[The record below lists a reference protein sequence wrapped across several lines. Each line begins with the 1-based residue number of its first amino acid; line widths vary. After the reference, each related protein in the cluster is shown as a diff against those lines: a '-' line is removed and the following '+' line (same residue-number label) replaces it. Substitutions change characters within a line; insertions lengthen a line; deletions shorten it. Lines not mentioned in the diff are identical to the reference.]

1 MKKTM
6 QYGCVLVLALSTLPG
21 VAQAAFTSSSS
32 TRTSAST
39 DGNTHSVSVSES
51 SSDGVANTLSLSTG
65 GFAGESQVKDDLF
78 AGTEKFEQG
87 ASDVTNVNL
96 DGKMLGMVGG
106 KGKGKDGDLAHK
118 LNFIVVH
125 SYTYDKPGMYKMED
139 VAAYRKKLT
148 DGSWNCFIHTRD
160 KDGAT
165 DICSKTA
172 ADGETH
178 EMVIMTAEPLE
189 LTFVHLSGKMSLD
202 DLGKMGNNMGGDL
215 GVPPLPPPPPR
226 P

>member
-6 QYGCVLVLALSTLPG
+6 QYGSVLVLAFSTLPM
-21 VAQAAFTSSSS
+21 VAQAAFTRTSS
-32 TRTSAST
+32 TGDSHTATVSETST
-39 DGNTHSVSVSES
+39 DG
-51 SSDGVANTLSLSTG
+51 VASTLSLAG
-65 GFAGESQVKDDLF
+65 GFSAGEAQVKDELF

-87 ASDVTNVNL
+87 ATDVTNVNL
-96 DGKMLGMVGG
+96 DGKMLGMVG
-106 KGKGKDGDLAHK
+106 KGKGGDIAHK

>member
-6 QYGCVLVLALSTLPG
+6 QYGSVLVLAFGTIPAL
-21 VAQAAFTSSSS
+21 AQASFTRTSSSGDS
-32 TRTSAST
+32 HTATVSETST
-39 DGNTHSVSVSES
+39 DGVT
-51 SSDGVANTLSLSTG
+51 DTLSLAG
-65 GFAGESQVKDDLF
+65 GFSIGETQVKDDLF

-96 DGKMLGMVGG
+96 DGKMLGMVG
-106 KGKGKDGDLAHK
+106 GKGKDGDLAHK

-202 DLGKMGNNMGGDL
+202 DLGKMGNNMGAP
-215 GVPPLPPPPPR
+215 VPPPPPPPTPR
-226 P
+226 N

>member
-6 QYGCVLVLALSTLPG
+6 QYGCVLVLAFSTLPM
-21 VAQAAFTSSSS
+21 VAQAAFTRTSS
-32 TRTSAST
+32 TGDSHTATVSETST
-39 DGNTHSVSVSES
+39 DG
-51 SSDGVANTLSLSTG
+51 VASTLSLAG
-65 GFAGESQVKDDLF
+65 GFSAGEAQVKDELF

-87 ASDVTNVNL
+87 ATDVTNVNL
-96 DGKMLGMVGG
+96 DGKMLGMVG
-106 KGKGKDGDLAHK
+106 KGKGGDIAHK

-160 KDGAT
+160 KNGAT

-189 LTFVHLSGKMSLD
+189 LTFVHLSGKLSLD

>member
-6 QYGCVLVLALSTLPG
+6 QYGCALVLAFSTLPM
-21 VAQAAFTSSSS
+21 VAQATF
-32 TRTSAST
+32 TRTSST
-39 DGNTHSVSVSES
+39 SGDSHTATASES
-51 SSDGVANTLSLSTG
+51 STDGVANTLTLSSG
-65 GFAGESQVKDDLF
+65 LSSGEAQVKDDLF

-87 ASDVTNVNL
+87 ATDVTNVNL
-96 DGKMLGMVGG
+96 DGKMLGMVG
-106 KGKGKDGDLAHK
+106 KGKGGDIAHK

>member
-6 QYGCVLVLALSTLPG
+6 QYGSVLVLAFGTIPAL
-21 VAQAAFTSSSS
+21 AQATFTRTSSSGDS
-32 TRTSAST
+32 HTATVSETST
-39 DGNTHSVSVSES
+39 DGVT
-51 SSDGVANTLSLSTG
+51 DTLSLAG
-65 GFAGESQVKDDLF
+65 GFSIGETQVKDDLF

-96 DGKMLGMVGG
+96 DGKMLGMVG
-106 KGKGKDGDLAHK
+106 GKGKDGDLAHK

-202 DLGKMGNNMGGDL
+202 DLGKMGNNMGAP
-215 GVPPLPPPPPR
+215 VPPPPPPPTPR
-226 P
+226 N

>member
-6 QYGCVLVLALSTLPG
+6 QYGCVLVLAFSTLPM
-21 VAQAAFTSSSS
+21 VAQAAFTRTSS
-32 TRTSAST
+32 TGDSHTAT
-39 DGNTHSVSVSES
+39 VSES
-51 SSDGVANTLSLSTG
+51 STDGVENTLSLSAG
-65 GFAGESQVKDDLF
+65 SLAGEAQVKDDLF
-78 AGTEKFEQG
+78 AGTEKFEHG
-87 ASDVTNVNL
+87 ATDVTNVNL
-96 DGKMLGMVGG
+96 DGKMLGMVG
-106 KGKGKDGDLAHK
+106 KGKDSDIAHK

>member
-6 QYGCVLVLALSTLPG
+6 QYGCVLVLAFSTLPT
-21 VAQAAFTSSSS
+21 VAQATF
-32 TRTSAST
+32 TRTSST
-39 DGNTHSVSVSES
+39 TGDSHTATVSETS
-51 SSDGVANTLSLSTG
+51 ADGVANTLTLSSGLSG
-65 GFAGESQVKDDLF
+65 GEAQVKDELF

-87 ASDVTNVNL
+87 ATDVTNVNL
-96 DGKMLGMVGG
+96 DGKMLGMVG
-106 KGKGKDGDLAHK
+106 KGKGGDMAHK

>member
-6 QYGCVLVLALSTLPG
+6 QYGSVLVLAFGTIPAL
-21 VAQAAFTSSSS
+21 AQATFTRTSSSGDS
-32 TRTSAST
+32 HTAT
-39 DGNTHSVSVSES
+39 VSET
-51 SSDGVANTLSLSTG
+51 SSDGVTDTLSLAG
-65 GFAGESQVKDDLF
+65 GFSIGETQVKDDLF

-96 DGKMLGMVGG
+96 DGKMLGMVG
-106 KGKGKDGDLAHK
+106 GKGKDGDLAHK

-202 DLGKMGNNMGGDL
+202 DLGKMGNNMGAP
-215 GVPPLPPPPPR
+215 VPPPPPPPTPR
-226 P
+226 N

>member
-6 QYGCVLVLALSTLPG
+6 QYGCVLVLAFSTLPM
-21 VAQAAFTSSSS
+21 VAQAAFTRTSS
-32 TRTSAST
+32 TGDSHTATVSETST
-39 DGNTHSVSVSES
+39 DG
-51 SSDGVANTLSLSTG
+51 VASTLSLAG
-65 GFAGESQVKDDLF
+65 GFSAGEAQVKDELF

-87 ASDVTNVNL
+87 ATDVTNVNL
-96 DGKMLGMVGG
+96 DGKMLGMVG
-106 KGKGKDGDLAHK
+106 KGKGGDIAHK

>member
-6 QYGCVLVLALSTLPG
+6 QYGCALVLAFSTLPM
-21 VAQAAFTSSSS
+21 VAQATF
-32 TRTSAST
+32 TRTSST
-39 DGNTHSVSVSES
+39 SGDSHTATASES
-51 SSDGVANTLSLSTG
+51 STDGVANTLTLSS
-65 GFAGESQVKDDLF
+65 GFSSGEAQVKDDLF

-87 ASDVTNVNL
+87 ATDVTNVNL
-96 DGKMLGMVGG
+96 DGKMLGMVG
-106 KGKGKDGDLAHK
+106 KGKGGDIAHK

-215 GVPPLPPPPPR
+215 GVPPLPPPPPHN
-226 P
+226 